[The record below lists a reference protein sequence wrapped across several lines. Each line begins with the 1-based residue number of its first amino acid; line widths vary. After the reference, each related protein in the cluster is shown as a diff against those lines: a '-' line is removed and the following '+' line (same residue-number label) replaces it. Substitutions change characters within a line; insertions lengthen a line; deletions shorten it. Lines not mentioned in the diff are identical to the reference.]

1 MDIEKTDWIFL
12 NKLYFC
18 IRKYKVKCRMSL
30 GITSNKEKVEA
41 LLAYLCVRIPDMQLR
56 KLLKILYLI
65 DEESVRL
72 RAIPVTW
79 LEYHA
84 WEKGPVAYEVYD
96 VKNGAFADCL
106 RCEKKEDN
114 KWHVNALVK
123 HAYLLDDNLKKFSQ
137 WEMALVNRII
147 ERCENLSADQLT
159 DETHIPNS
167 LWSQTVKENDIDF
180 SKDPKSNFVVD
191 LNRLN
196 DESGAA
202 TYEDAMECMQMQ
214 AFLNECN

>member
-1 MDIEKTDWIFL
+1 
-12 NKLYFC
+12 
-18 IRKYKVKCRMSL
+18 MSL
-30 GITSNKEKVEA
+30 GITSNKEKVGA

-84 WEKGPVAYEVYD
+84 WEKGPVAYEVYE
-96 VKNGAFADCL
+96 VKNGAFADYL
-106 RCEKKEDN
+106 HCEKREDG

-123 HAYLLDDNLKKFSQ
+123 HAYQLEKSMQKTSQ
-137 WEMALVNRII
+137 WEKELVERII
-147 ERCENLSADQLT
+147 ERCKDLSADQLT
-159 DETHIPNS
+159 DETHTPDS
-167 LWSQTVKENDIDF
+167 LWSKTVTENGIDF
-180 SKDPKSNFVVD
+180 SKESKTEHVID

-196 DESGAA
+196 DEEGAA
-202 TYEDAMECMQMQ
+202 IYADAVDCMRMQ
-214 AFLNECN
+214 AFLNGKC

>member
-1 MDIEKTDWIFL
+1 
-12 NKLYFC
+12 
-18 IRKYKVKCRMSL
+18 MSL

-84 WEKGPVAYEVYD
+84 WAKGPVAYEVYD
-96 VKNGAFADCL
+96 VKNGAFADCI
-106 RCEKKEDN
+106 RCEKKVDG
-114 KWHVNALVK
+114 KWHVNALVQ
-123 HAYLLDDNLKKFSQ
+123 HAYLLDNDLKKFSQ
-137 WEMALVNRII
+137 WEMTLIDKII
-147 ERCENLSADQLT
+147 ERCKNLSADQLT
-159 DETHIPNS
+159 DETHTPDS
-167 LWSQTVKENDIDF
+167 LWSQTVAEKGIDF
-180 SKDPKSNFVVD
+180 TNNQKSEFVVD

-202 TYEDAMECMQMQ
+202 TYEDAMDCMQMQ
-214 AFLNECN
+214 AFLNGCC